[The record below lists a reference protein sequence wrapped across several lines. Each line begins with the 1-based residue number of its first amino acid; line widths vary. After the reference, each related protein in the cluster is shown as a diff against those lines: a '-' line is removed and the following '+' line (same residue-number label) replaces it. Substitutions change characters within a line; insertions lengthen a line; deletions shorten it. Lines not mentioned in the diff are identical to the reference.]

1 MKVFEKA
8 SFSPVKMTD
17 GPEMTMGVTYQNNNR
32 ENSPHVFDID
42 TAEPVSVEQII
53 MAQQDEPNQKNCIF
67 KLQNEEAK
75 LERFYQIRV
84 KSIEFL

>member
-1 MKVFEKA
+1 
-8 SFSPVKMTD
+8 MTD
-17 GPEMTMGVTYQNNNR
+17 GPEMTMGVTYQIINR
-32 ENSPHVFDID
+32 ENSRVFDID

-67 KLQNEEAK
+67 KLQNKEAK